1 METPEPPSRPRRGS
15 RIDESK
21 RRRLRADRGRLAAV
35 LVGSVAVLSVLV
47 TGVAQLMSEGVL
59 DSGEPTESIS
69 RAVSGGRVEPGAAPA
84 EPQRVVRAAEL
95 VLEDRPVARGAG
107 PKPAGRGGGP
117 TALVDRVER
126 LARQLPAAE
135 PQTFGIASFNML
147 GASHTN
153 GTGRRAHFAN
163 GATRAG
169 QAASLVSSLGLD
181 VVGAQEFE
189 PVQQSVFLA
198 RLPHFAVYPGRS
210 MSVIDGTNSIAWDT
224 RQFELVQSETIAIPY
239 FGGRTVQMPYV
250 QLEQRASGQRFWFA
264 NFHNPAD
271 VRGPAQHWR
280 ETATALEAEL
290 ATQLH
295 QTGVP
300 VLMTG
305 DFNEH
310 ESFYCRLAGLAP
322 MMKSASGAVPGPPCY
337 VPPGPRVDWVLGSTP
352 VTFSGYRELDGGSI
366 DAITDHPVIV
376 ADVSVQ

>member
-1 METPEPPSRPRRGS
+1 METPEPSSRSRSGTRVDETRRWRSRTRRG
-15 RIDESK
+15 RF
-21 RRRLRADRGRLAAV
+21 AAV
-35 LVGSVAVLSVLV
+35 ALGSVVVLSLLV

-59 DSGEPTESIS
+59 DRAESPTSLP
-69 RAVSGGRVEPGAAPA
+69 RAVSAGRVDPGATTPPR
-84 EPQRVVRAAEL
+84 PQRVVSATEL
-95 VLEDRPVARGAG
+95 ELEPGRSDEARRGAG
-107 PKPAGRGGGP
+107 KGGP
-117 TALVDRVER
+117 AALVNRAER
-126 LARQLPAAE
+126 IARGLPVAP

-153 GTGRRAHFAN
+153 GKGRRAHFAN
-163 GATRAG
+163 GATRAS
-169 QAASLVSSLGLD
+169 QAASLVSSLGID

-189 PVQQSVFLA
+189 PVQQSTFLA
-198 RLPHFAVYPGRS
+198 RLPHFSVYPGGS

-224 RQFELVQSETIAIPY
+224 TQFELVEAETIAIPY

-271 VRGPAQHWR
+271 VHGAAQHWR
-280 ETATALEAEL
+280 EAATALEAEL

-295 QTGVP
+295 QSGVP

-310 ESFYCRLAGLAP
+310 EAFYCRLAGLAP
-322 MMKSASGAVPGPPCY
+322 MMKSASGALPGPPCY

-352 VTFSGYRELDGGSI
+352 VTFSGYQELDGGQI